1 MRGCKFAPQARLPAP
16 GARRDGAGV
25 SAILAR
31 AVSNRER
38 RVSRFYITT
47 AIDYVNGQPH
57 LGHAYEK
64 ILADAIA
71 RWHRQQGH
79 ATYFLTGTDEH
90 GQKVARS
97 ASAAGK
103 DPQAFVDEISQTF
116 VRAWKVLD
124 VGYDQF
130 FRTTDRRHELAV
142 QELFRRLN
150 DALTPKTGKPALYE
164 DTYEGLYCEGCEG
177 FKTEKDLDEHGRC
190 PEHKVK
196 PKEVKESN
204 FFFRLSEYDEAL
216 LRHIEAHPEFIVP
229 DYRRNE
235 VVNLIKGGLQDVSVS
250 RSNVTWGIPL
260 PEEIE
265 GGEGHVAYVWADA
278 LLNYLSAIGWPERKY
293 SLWWLA
299 KQSETG
305 GPGAARQDEFQ
316 DLDGQGK
323 PGAAWAGTKTAY
335 FTNAFHLIGKDIS
348 RFHCAL
354 WPAMLL
360 AAGVPLPR
368 QVYVHGF
375 VYSRGERLSKSLGNV
390 VDPVQVAERFGADA
404 LRLFLLDSFPTGRDG
419 EYSLE
424 QFVEHANTHLANKL
438 GNLASRTLT
447 LAHKYFGGRSPEEW
461 APDSLAD
468 PEVRAGL
475 DAVIAA
481 ANAAAD
487 EAPKAW
493 EEIRIH
499 DALGA
504 IWTMVDRANEFT
516 DRAKPWALGKDEA
529 RRAALATTLSALLEV
544 LRLAAIGAWPAMP
557 SRCDA
562 LWTMLGL
569 PGSAGEARGEDARPR
584 FGAAPTR
591 ALGAPQPL
599 FPKIDLA
606 KLAGAAP

>member
-1 MRGCKFAPQARLPAP
+1 
-16 GARRDGAGV
+16 
-25 SAILAR
+25 
-31 AVSNRER
+31 
-38 RVSRFYITT
+38 VSRFYITT

-64 ILADAIA
+64 ILADALA

-79 ATYFLTGTDEH
+79 ATFFLTGTDEH
-90 GQKVARS
+90 GQKVART
-97 ASAAGK
+97 AAAAGK

-116 VRAWKVLD
+116 VRAWSVLD
-124 VGYDQF
+124 VQYDQF
-130 FRTTDRRHELAV
+130 FRTTDKRHELAV

-177 FKTEKDLDEHGRC
+177 FKTEKDLDENGLC

-216 LRHIEAHPEFIVP
+216 LKHLEAHPEFIQP

-235 VVNLIKGGLQDVSVS
+235 VVSVIKSGLQDVSVS
-250 RSNVTWGIPL
+250 RSNVSWGIPL
-260 PEEIE
+260 PDEIE
-265 GGEGHVAYVWADA
+265 GGKGHVAYVWADA

-316 DLDGQGK
+316 HLDGQGK
-323 PGAAWAGTKTAY
+323 PGAAWAGTKTPFY
-335 FTNAFHLIGKDIS
+335 TNAFHLIGKDIS

-390 VDPVQVAERFGADA
+390 VDPVQAAERFGADA
-404 LRLFLLDSFPTGRDG
+404 LRFFLLDSFPTGRDG
-419 EYSLE
+419 EFSYE
-424 QFVEHANTHLANKL
+424 QFIEHVNTHLANKL
-438 GNLASRTLT
+438 GNLASRTVT
-447 LAHKYFGGRSPEEW
+447 LVHKYFGGQSPTEW
-461 APDSLAD
+461 APDAFTD
-468 PEVRAGL
+468 PAARTAL

-481 ANAAAD
+481 AQAAAD
-487 EAPKAW
+487 AAPKAW
-493 EEIRIH
+493 EDVRVN
-499 DALGA
+499 DALDA
-504 IWTMVDRANEFT
+504 VWTMVERANEFT
-516 DRAKPWALGKDEA
+516 DRAKPWELGKSEA
-529 RRAALATTLSALLEV
+529 RHAELATTLAALLEV
-544 LRLAAIGAWPAMP
+544 LRLAAIGTWPAMP
-557 SRCDA
+557 AKCEA
-562 LWTMLGL
+562 LWAMLGL
-569 PGSAGEARGEDARPR
+569 AGTPGEARGDDAKPY
-584 FGAAPTR
+584 FGAVSPR
-591 ALGAPQPL
+591 ALGPSQVL
-599 FPKIDLA
+599 FPRIDVA
-606 KLAGAAP
+606 KVAGAPS